1 MQNPNPPNEPWG
13 KLRDR
18 NSGDP
23 SQSPR
28 LSLVAHC
35 VDVAAVM
42 QALLALPTMQQRLQ
56 VLAGRPLTSLDLERL
71 CALTFLH
78 DIGKA
83 GAGFYSKG
91 VAPDVQRAWFKAQPA
106 GRTQCG
112 HVSVVAPL
120 FHGDASFD
128 ALADAL
134 GLQQIEQWLVCAPGR
149 NDCDAID
156 LWLAAISHHGEP
168 VTLDTLRHNMAG
180 FWPTWKSSIDG
191 YVPLHGL
198 EQLGEAARR
207 LFPAAFASSLP
218 MQPLQSAFVHAF
230 AGLVSLADWIG
241 SNTDEAFFPYHLAP
255 DDTQRWHVAC
265 ARAVEVLVAMRMDVE
280 AARQLLRQHPPSFQS
295 LFGELPRPIQ
305 EEVIHSDMGSLV
317 ALEAETGSGKTE
329 AALWRFTALFLAG
342 QVDALVFLLP
352 TRVAASAI
360 YARVQRFCDALFS
373 DPSCRPT
380 VLLAVPGY
388 LRANGIQGEKG
399 LASFSVLWPD
409 NENPQDKP
417 RFWAAENS
425 KRYFAGSVVAAT
437 IDQFLL
443 STLAT
448 KHCHMRASLLL
459 RALVVVDEVHAS
471 DAYMTTLLHAALER
485 HVRAGGHGLL
495 MSATLT
501 GQARARLLLAGAE
514 PAVARQMR
522 AVLAAPAAPYPCVSS
537 SASGLRAC
545 ASSGAEKKVVRELL
559 PHLANPAAVA
569 ERVAQAVQTGAR
581 VLVLRNTVRLAL
593 ATQQAIE
600 ARLGA
605 AHPALFTC
613 NGVGAM
619 HHGRYAFEDRQ
630 KLDAQVEARFGKAAF
645 KSTAPC
651 VLVGTQTLEISI
663 DCDADLMI
671 TDLAPI
677 DVLLQRLG
685 RLHRHR
691 ARDAFRPAAC
701 QQARLLVLTPEQ
713 RDLSPLLQRG
723 GARGTGMGPGS
734 AYENMLAIEA
744 TWRLLAD
751 HGGFPVLSIPVDN
764 RRLVEAGVDTDQLE
778 QLAQARG
785 GAWPEHFQSVLGKRS
800 AQAGLAT
807 YCLARW
813 DKPWAQSAWSDIG
826 DKARTRLGL
835 DGVDITLLEPWQT
848 PLGSTL
854 HDLSMPAWMLPEKLQ
869 TFAVQ
874 QQDSTPHELKFC
886 VAGRW
891 FCYDR
896 LGLRAQ

>member
-1 MQNPNPPNEPWG
+1 MQNPNPPKEPWG

-18 NSGDP
+18 NSVDP

-35 VDVAAVM
+35 IDVAAVM
-42 QALLALPTMQQRLQ
+42 QALLALPTLQQRLQ
-56 VLAGRPLTSLDLERL
+56 TLAGRALTSLDLERL

-91 VAPDVQRAWFKAQPA
+91 VAPDVLQAWLKSQPV
-106 GRTQCG
+106 GRSQSG

-120 FHGDASFD
+120 FLGDASFD
-128 ALADAL
+128 LLADAL
-134 GLQQIEQWLVCAPGR
+134 GLDQIADWRVCAPGP

-168 VTLDTLRHNMAG
+168 VTLATLQHNMAST
-180 FWPTWKSSIDG
+180 WPTWKSSIDG
-191 YVPLHGL
+191 YVPLQGL
-198 EQLGEAARR
+198 VQLGQTVRK
-207 LFPAAFASSLP
+207 LFPAAFESEAP
-218 MQPLQSAFVHAF
+218 MRPLRPALVHAF

-241 SNTDEAFFPYHLAP
+241 SNTDEAFFPYHLGP
-255 DDTQRWHVAC
+255 HDIQRWQIAS
-265 ARAVEVLVAMRMDVE
+265 ARATEVLVAMRLNVE
-280 AARQLLRQHPPSFQS
+280 AARHLLRQHPPSFQS
-295 LFGELPRPIQ
+295 LFGDPPRPIQ
-305 EEVIHSDMGSLV
+305 IEVSRTDLGPLV

-329 AALWRFTALFLAG
+329 AALWRFTALFQAG

-360 YARVQRFCDALFS
+360 YERVQRFCDALFT
-373 DPSCRPT
+373 DPSSRPT

-388 LRANGIQGEKG
+388 LRANGIQGEKL
-399 LASFSVLWPD
+399 LATFTVLWPD
-409 NENPQDKP
+409 NEGPDDKP

-471 DAYMTTLLHAALER
+471 DAYMTALLHAALER
-485 HVRAGGHGLL
+485 HVKAGGHGLL

-501 GQARARLLLAGAE
+501 GEARARLLLAGAA

-522 AVLAAPAAPYPCVSS
+522 AELAAPAAPYPCVSS
-537 SASGLRAC
+537 STSGLRAC
-545 ASSGAEKKVVRELL
+545 ASSGAEKQVLRELL
-559 PHLANPAAVA
+559 PHLANPDAVA
-569 ERVAQAVQTGAR
+569 ERVAQAVQEGAR

-600 ARLGA
+600 SRLGA

-613 NGVGAM
+613 SGIGAM

-630 KLDAQVEARFGKAAF
+630 KLDAQVEARFGKTAF
-645 KSTAPC
+645 ASTAPC

-691 ARDAFRPAAC
+691 ARDAFRPAAH
-701 QQARLLVLTPEQ
+701 QQARLLVLTPEP

-723 GARGTGMGPGS
+723 GARGTGLGPGS
-734 AYENMLAIEA
+734 AYENMLAIGA
-744 TWRLLAD
+744 TLRLLDD
-751 HGGFPVLSIPVDN
+751 HGSFPVLSIPADN
-764 RRLVEAGVDTDQLE
+764 RRLVEAGVDTGQLE
-778 QLAQARG
+778 RLAQSLG
-785 GAWPEHFQSVLGKRS
+785 GAWPEHFQTVLGKRS

-813 DKPWAQSAWSDIG
+813 DKPWAQSAWSDMG
-826 DKARTRLGL
+826 DDARTRLGL
-835 DGVDITLLEPWQT
+835 DGVDINLIEPWRT
-848 PLGSTL
+848 PLASTINGL
-854 HDLSMPAWMLPEKLQ
+854 TMPAWMLPANLQ
-869 TFAVQ
+869 TFVVQ
-874 QQDSTPHELKFC
+874 QQDGTHSELKFC
-886 VAGRW
+886 LAGRW

-896 LGLRAQ
+896 LGLRAL